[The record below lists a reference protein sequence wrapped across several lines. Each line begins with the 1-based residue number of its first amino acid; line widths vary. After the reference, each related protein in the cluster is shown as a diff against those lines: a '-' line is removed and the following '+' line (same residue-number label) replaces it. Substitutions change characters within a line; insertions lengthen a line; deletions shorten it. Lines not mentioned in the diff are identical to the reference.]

1 MQIRRRRS
9 SFWRV
14 WGTAVISVG
23 ALVVI
28 AVAAALMMFAASA
41 ADAQEIP
48 RRHDGRPDLSG
59 TYDIATL
66 TPAQRPDRFGDRL
79 ELTPEEAAALAEHWS
94 TNFDKDHAP
103 SDPNREAP
111 PKGGT
116 GIYAPEFTGA
126 AGKVGG
132 YNAFFVDIGTGA
144 FQLNG
149 KYRTSIITDPPDG
162 RYPSLSEHGQERSK
176 RLAPFRH
183 ENTGTAWWLD
193 LPVGPYDDH
202 ELRPLAERCIL
213 TRGASGPPS
222 MPGMYNNLKTIVQTD
237 THVMILIEWM
247 HDVRIIRLDSEH
259 LPDTIRK
266 WSGDSIGRWE
276 GDTLIV
282 ETRNFRE
289 IPGSVTRGSRDM
301 RVTER
306 FSRIDADN
314 LRYEFTVEDPA
325 YETVWSGEYPWPA
338 TSHKLYE
345 YACHEGNYAFGNIMR
360 GARLLE
366 REAMEQNASGG
377 STGSGSGD

>member
-1 MQIRRRRS
+1 MSQIARFRS
-9 SFWRV
+9 FRAADARLIVTNRESDGRSRCRSGDGGLRSGGSG
-14 WGTAVISVG
+14 GTAVISVG
-23 ALVVI
+23 VLVVI
-28 AVAAALMMFAASA
+28 AVAAALMMFTASA
-41 ADAQEIP
+41 AEAQEIP

-103 SDPNREAP
+103 SDPDREAP

-162 RYPSLSEHGQERSK
+162 RYPPLSEFGQERSK

-183 ENTGTAWWLD
+183 ENTGTAWWLE

-202 ELRPLAERCIL
+202 ELRPPRRTLHPHARRFRAAVHAGDVQQPEDDRADRHPRDDPDRVDARCADHPARLRASARHDPQVER
-213 TRGASGPPS
+213 
-222 MPGMYNNLKTIVQTD
+222 
-237 THVMILIEWM
+237 
-247 HDVRIIRLDSEH
+247 RLDRLVGRGHPGRRDDE
-259 LPDTIRK
+259 LP
-266 WSGDSIGRWE
+266 GDPRLGHA
-276 GDTLIV
+276 G
-282 ETRNFRE
+282 F
-289 IPGSVTRGSRDM
+289 
-301 RVTER
+301 
-306 FSRIDADN
+306 
-314 LRYEFTVEDPA
+314 
-325 YETVWSGEYPWPA
+325 
-338 TSHKLYE
+338 
-345 YACHEGNYAFGNIMR
+345 
-360 GARLLE
+360 ARH
-366 REAMEQNASGG
+366 AV
-377 STGSGSGD
+377 